1 MMNHL
6 PPSPAASPPPDGR
19 IHGQKEDAI
28 EFMSPRNLHIPSH
41 PAGLSTPEDRD
52 EPSPATSRDFTPRVE
67 DYDEEI
73 FKGPRA
79 YPQSATPEVTAG
91 DSAVP
96 NRPSL
101 ESFSEERKSFPR
113 ISRPVELMRNSYDY
127 VVIGSGYGGAVA
139 ASRLARSVGSEGR
152 NSVCV
157 LERGM
162 ERWPGEY
169 PSTTSD
175 GMKNLYVSGEFA
187 PGNTKGVPVES
198 GDPSGMYRLVLGK
211 GMSAV
216 VGNGESRC
224 P

>member
-6 PPSPAASPPPDGR
+6 PPSPAASPPPNGRVHRQKDG
-19 IHGQKEDAI
+19 AV
-28 EFMSPRNLHIPSH
+28 EFITPTSLHIPSH
-41 PAGLSTPEDRD
+41 PPGLCTPEDRD
-52 EPSPATSRDFTPRVE
+52 EPSPATSRDYTPRVE
-67 DYDEEI
+67 DYDESG
-73 FKGPRA
+73 FKGPQA
-79 YPQSATPEVTAG
+79 YPQSATPEVAADDTA
-91 DSAVP
+91 AP
-96 NRPSL
+96 NRPSI
-101 ESFSEERKSFPR
+101 ESFAEERTSFPR

-175 GMKNLYVSGEFA
+175 GMKNLYVSGELA
-187 PGNTKGVPVES
+187 PGTAKGVPVES
-198 GDPSGMYRLVLGK
+198 GDPSGMYRLVLGR
-211 GMSAV
+211 GLNAV
-216 VGNGESRC
+216 VGNGR
-224 P
+224 PWYP

>member
-6 PPSPAASPPPDGR
+6 PPSPAASPPPNGR
-19 IHGQKEDAI
+19 IHEQKENAI
-28 EFMSPRNLHIPSH
+28 EFISPTNIQIPSQ
-41 PAGLSTPEDRD
+41 PPGLSTPEDRD
-52 EPSPATSRDFTPRVE
+52 EPSPATSRDYTPRVE
-67 DYDEEI
+67 DYDESG
-73 FKGPRA
+73 FKGPQA
-79 YPQSATPEVTAG
+79 YPQSATPEVTTDDNA
-91 DSAVP
+91 AP
-96 NRPSL
+96 NRPSVG
-101 ESFSEERKSFPR
+101 SFKRERTEFPR

-139 ASRLARSVGSEGR
+139 ASRLARSVGRDGR

-175 GMKNLYVSGEFA
+175 GLKNLYVSGEFA
-187 PGNTKGVPVES
+187 PGNAKGVPVES

-211 GMSAV
+211 GLSAV
-216 VGNGESRC
+216 VGNGKLQYS
-224 P
+224 